1 MKNPLRNSRLH
12 FRFVQLFFAVSMVLE
27 TALFC
32 FAFRSPGFPLSRIAS
47 IVGVPGLVLIVGM
60 FVALGRIGRCYRE
73 DLSEVETSGDRYRA
87 TLKAFGLAP
96 TRAFAIF
103 SVGSIAYELIVLL
116 AASAFSLLGSSLLP
130 SFLFVLSMIVVNSA
144 TLFVL
149 CDQIGSKILLCQNVS
164 RFPGDLLEKSQQR
177 KAFFLPSILMIDAL
191 ILAMSCVFLVV
202 ERGGGA
208 SALGAGTWIGV
219 IGISLIFLFFSELLL
234 AFLAQDNAL
243 VYQRILDQMGLLSS
257 GEKDL
262 TKRISI
268 CSVDE
273 LGSIAG
279 MVNAFCENLGR
290 DLAGIKESQARLSG
304 YGAEL
309 GASAVQSAAAVKQIA
324 ANMDGVREKTE
335 AQSASAVESA
345 SAVQEIAK
353 NIESLDHLI
362 GSQSASVAESSASVE
377 EMMGNLSSINAS
389 VEKMAAQFKELSS
402 AAGEGTRNQAVTS
415 ERIEKIAERSEAL
428 QEANLVIAKIA
439 SQTNLLAMNAAIEAA
454 HAGEAGQGF
463 SVVADEIRRLAETSA
478 KESGTIKK
486 ELAAVRSAI
495 SEVVAASKASGDS
508 FAQVV
513 NRIGSTDEI
522 VSLIQSATR
531 EQQEGIKQIM
541 EALKAM
547 NEITAQVRSGSREM
561 SAGNAMLLNEMSR
574 LQAAAIEI
582 KNNIDEMAAG
592 IREVSAGTAKVSEI
606 AESTRSTIV
615 KSAAVVDGFKIAE

>member
-1 MKNPLRNSRLH
+1 
-12 FRFVQLFFAVSMVLE
+12 MVLE

-32 FAFRSPGFPLSRIAS
+32 FAFRSPGVSLSHIGLIA
-47 IVGVPGLVLIVGM
+47 GVPWLALIAGM

-73 DLSEVETSGDRYRA
+73 DLADAGLSGDRYRA
-87 TLKAFGLAP
+87 TLKTFGLAP
-96 TRAFAIF
+96 ARAFAAFF
-103 SVGSIAYELIVLL
+103 SGSIAYTLIFL
-116 AASAFSLLGSSLLP
+116 AAAHAFSLLGSSPLP
-130 SFLFVLSMIVVNSA
+130 SFLFILSMITVNAA

-149 CDQIGSKILLCQNVS
+149 CDQIGSKILLSQNVS
-164 RFPGDLLEKSQQR
+164 RYPADLIEKAQQR
-177 KAFFLPSILMIDAL
+177 KSFFLPSLLMIDAL
-191 ILAMSCVFLVV
+191 ILAMSCMFLIM
-202 ERGGGA
+202 ERGGATAIGP
-208 SALGAGTWIGV
+208 GTWIGV
-219 IGISLIFLFFSELLL
+219 IGICLIFLFFSELLL

-243 VYQRILDQMGLLSS
+243 VYERILGQMRLLSS

-273 LGSIAG
+273 LASIAG
-279 MVNAFCENLGR
+279 MVNSFCENLAR
-290 DLAGIKESQARLSG
+290 DLAEIKDAQGRLSG

-324 ANMDGVREKTE
+324 VNMEGVREKTE

-353 NIESLDHLI
+353 NIESLDRLI
-362 GSQSASVAESSASVE
+362 GSQSASVSESSASVE

-415 ERIEKIAERSEAL
+415 ERIGKIAERSEAL

-495 SEVVAASKASGDS
+495 GEVVAASKASGDS
-508 FAQVV
+508 FAQVAS
-513 NRIGSTDEI
+513 RIGQTDEI

-531 EQQEGIKQIM
+531 EQQEGIRQIM

-547 NEITAQVRSGSREM
+547 NDITAQVRSGSREM

-582 KNNIDEMAAG
+582 KNNVDEMASG

-606 AESTRSTIV
+606 AEATRSTIV
-615 KSAAVVDGFKIAE
+615 TSAAVVDGFKIAG

>member
-1 MKNPLRNSRLH
+1 
-12 FRFVQLFFAVSMVLE
+12 MVLE

-32 FAFRSPGFPLSRIAS
+32 FAFRSPGVPLSRIWL
-47 IVGVPGLVLIVGM
+47 ITGVPGIALIVGM

-73 DLSEVETSGDRYRA
+73 DLTDAVLSGDRYRA
-87 TLKAFGLAP
+87 TLKTFGLAP
-96 TRAFAIF
+96 ARAFAVLF
-103 SVGSIAYELIVLL
+103 SGSIAYALIFL
-116 AASAFSLLGSSLLP
+116 AAAHAVSLLGSSPLP
-130 SFLFVLSMIVVNSA
+130 SFLFILSMITVNSA

-149 CDQIGSKILLCQNVS
+149 CDQIGSKILLYQNIS
-164 RFPGDLLEKSQQR
+164 RYPADLVEKAQQR
-177 KAFFLPSILMIDAL
+177 KSFFLPSLLMIDAL
-191 ILAMSCVFLVV
+191 ILAMSCVFLIV
-202 ERGGGA
+202 EQGGRA
-208 SALGAGTWIGV
+208 STLGAGTWIGV
-219 IGISLIFLFFSELLL
+219 IGISMIFLFFSELLL
-234 AFLAQDNAL
+234 GFLAQDNAL
-243 VYQRILDQMGLLSS
+243 VYERILGQMRLLSS

-279 MVNAFCENLGR
+279 MVNSFCENLSR
-290 DLAGIKESQARLSG
+290 DLAEIKDAQDRLSG

-309 GASAVQSAAAVKQIA
+309 GASAVQSAAAVRQIA

-353 NIESLDHLI
+353 NIESLDRLI
-362 GSQSASVAESSASVE
+362 GSQSASVSESSASVE

-415 ERIEKIAERSEAL
+415 ERIGKIAERSEAL

-495 SEVVAASKASGDS
+495 GEVVAASKASGDS
-508 FAQVV
+508 FAQVAS
-513 NRIGSTDEI
+513 RIGQTDEI
-522 VSLIQSATR
+522 VSLIQSATH

-547 NEITAQVRSGSREM
+547 NDITAQVRSGSREM
-561 SAGNAMLLNEMSR
+561 STGNAMLLNEMSR
-574 LQAAAIEI
+574 LQAAAIEV
-582 KNNIDEMAAG
+582 KNNVDEMAAG
-592 IREVSAGTAKVSEI
+592 IREVSAGTSKVSEI
-606 AESTRSTIV
+606 AEATRSTIV
-615 KSAAVVDGFKIAE
+615 TSAAVVDGFKIAG